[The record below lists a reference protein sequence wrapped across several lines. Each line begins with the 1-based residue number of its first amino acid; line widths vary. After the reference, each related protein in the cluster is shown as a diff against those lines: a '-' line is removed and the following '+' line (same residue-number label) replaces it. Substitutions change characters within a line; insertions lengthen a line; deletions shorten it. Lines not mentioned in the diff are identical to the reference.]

1 MKKYFLVLLM
11 ITFLASCWQKEEV
24 KPETASS
31 TTQTWINQEQI
42 VEKEEEPKDFRFISM
57 FDISNEMYTKT
68 GSQNLYEKIET
79 LKNDKKIE
87 NKQKATYLESFVWDY
102 ENALKNRKELCE
114 KENDPKFCENKNL
127 VVASFS
133 PVDQDWKYLENVKLT
148 IDWGK
153 EVKNSSRISLEP
165 NFAHRLKYSKE
176 GYLDFHFKANLK
188 NTWDEIS
195 FLPKLVKA
203 DLEKEQNSIQRVY
216 EKTENFTFKTNGNNY
231 LTKDGKEYNWK
242 VKLYFFDLD
251 ETNNDANAFNLDV
264 FDEKGSLTGT
274 SMVTFGMPYIKAY
287 NEKGEEL
294 DLKWWFTWSWII
306 QNQHKAINMDLKN
319 VPKNVYLW
327 KTELDKYGIPPFWVL
342 TDNWVWKES
351 KMKILDEKWNYEF
364 IYEK

>member
-1 MKKYFLVLLM
+1 
-11 ITFLASCWQKEEV
+11 
-24 KPETASS
+24 
-31 TTQTWINQEQI
+31 
-42 VEKEEEPKDFRFISM
+42 
-57 FDISNEMYTKT
+57 MYTKT